1 LRLAGAALLAW
12 QLWSGCAGVD
22 PYEVALE
29 RGRVALALGET
40 EDAADAYRS
49 ALAFRPD
56 DPLALHGLART
67 HVARGDGEAALP
79 IFARLAAVDPDY
91 LDHEAATDHHFALY
105 QAARDRTLRG
115 DSAGALRL
123 LRRLQQL
130 APAHDGLAPLAHEVL
145 LVEGAR
151 LRVAGD
157 EAAAAQ
163 LLTEALGPTAA
174 GPDAAAQVASA
185 LLAIGRE
192 DAAIP
197 LLSDALLRR
206 PHDATLRAL
215 MERALE
221 IRYPNSPLDG
231 RGRPRRGPR

>member
-1 LRLAGAALLAW
+1 
-12 QLWSGCAGVD
+12 VD

-49 ALAFRPD
+49 ALAYRPD
-56 DPLALHGLART
+56 APAALHGLART
-67 HVARGDGEAALP
+67 QVARGDGEAALP
-79 IFARLAAVDPDY
+79 IFARLGTVDPDY
-91 LDHEAATDHHFALY
+91 LAGEAATDHHFALY

-157 EAAAAQ
+157 EAAAAE
-163 LLTEALGPTAA
+163 LLTEALGPTVA